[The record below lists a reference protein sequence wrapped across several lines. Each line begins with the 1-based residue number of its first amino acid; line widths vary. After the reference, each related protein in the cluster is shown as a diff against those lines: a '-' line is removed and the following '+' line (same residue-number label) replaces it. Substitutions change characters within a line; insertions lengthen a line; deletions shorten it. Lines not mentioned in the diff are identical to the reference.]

1 MNNVIYIH
9 IYMDPMWLGRRQLV
23 ISHFYWVSIL
33 KAKSPL
39 TSATHLHRRLF
50 NRRLFKA
57 LDWHIPA

>member
-1 MNNVIYIH
+1 
-9 IYMDPMWLGRRQLV
+9 MDPMWLGRRQLV